1 MKSTIFRKALC
12 FFLCAAPLL
21 AVPLMRAADAPP
33 DPKAGLTKQITDAWE
48 FYQLLQIKPETAIP
62 NAVVAKAK
70 GVMILNRWSGGLI
83 VGGSGGEGIG
93 MAKNKSGE
101 FGAPA
106 FYDMGGGSFGL
117 QIGGG
122 NTKFVAF
129 LMTDK
134 GMTGLTDNKL
144 VWGGD
149 ARAVAG
155 PSAASTQT
163 IDDSADVIIYQQT
176 SGLDVGASF
185 SGVKISNNNEGN
197 RKFYD
202 NPTLTPT
209 DIFSGTVTTPDAAK
223 PLIAALNKQ
232 ASAGK

>member
-1 MKSTIFRKALC
+1 MLTVHPILTCGETRALEER
-12 FFLCAAPLL
+12 LL
-21 AVPLMRAADAPP
+21 GADAERAWAAMQR
-33 DPKAGLTKQITDAWE
+33 AGAGVG
-48 FYQLLQIKPETAIP
+48 AA
-62 NAVVAKAK
+62 AVSYTH
-70 GVMILNRWSGGLI
+70 L
-83 VGGSGGEGIG
+83 
-93 MAKNKSGE
+93 
-101 FGAPA
+101 
-106 FYDMGGGSFGL
+106 FGL

-129 LMTDK
+129 LMTDE

-185 SGVKISNNNEGN
+185 SGVKISNNNDGN

-202 NPTLTPT
+202 NATLTPS